1 MSDETSNPEDTETTE
16 EQVFDITTASE
27 AELRERAA
35 ELKAKIED
43 IGQAESLAQA
53 TELAEL
59 RSERNSIVEAVNE
72 TMRLRAETSDAEIT
86 EPVVEEPAEE
96 PKAEVEAEVEDTA
109 TDVADTPAEEP
120 KAEAQPAP
128 AGTQPQP
135 VVETVADES
144 ADVVAAA
151 EAVLEESAAVVAG
164 ASDRPTAP
172 SGPAYT
178 RPRAAYVAGA
188 GQTAYGQGQ
197 ELNDS
202 ELGRAWESMRT
213 SLRPG
218 PNGRTR
224 AVVANLRAFDD
235 EMPVEALSK
244 SNSIEHNDR
253 LIQESRDAWRA
264 KRRGE
269 MPPAHTAA
277 ICDPLDII
285 REIPYGG
292 ELDTPFNDL
301 FPQRP
306 ISRLGFQYT
315 TASALSVAASG
326 VTLWTESDQTSVDI
340 DDSSTWKPSVLIECS
355 TPAEIKAEELVTVAE
370 VDNSTEMSSPE
381 RVAEFMHKLAVA
393 RAREKEQY
401 ILGLF
406 DATASPYTLTGDF
419 GAVASLIQA
428 VHTVLPQ
435 LLYGERLGEEDYDLV
450 VDPGYFNKLVIDENS
465 KCELSADDVK
475 AKLQKE
481 IGLNLVVLRDFV
493 STSPFQTPPTPGGSA
508 AALQA
513 LPTANRVRIVPAGAY
528 IYGSTGEQATGWQT
542 DPQLARMNRMQA
554 FSQEW
559 LLLAK
564 HGEHPAA
571 YIDVSS
577 AHDGSRGGCVTPS

>member
-1 MSDETSNPEDTETTE
+1 MSDDTSKNEDAESTEDE
-16 EQVFDITTASE
+16 VFDITTASE
-27 AELRERAA
+27 TELRERAA
-35 ELKAKIED
+35 ELKTKID
-43 IGQAESLAQA
+43 SIGQAETLAQA

-59 RSERNSIVEAVNE
+59 RAERNSIVEAVNE
-72 TMRLRAETSDAEIT
+72 TMRLRADSTDAEIT
-86 EPVVEEPAEE
+86 EIEVEAE
-96 PKAEVEAEVEDTA
+96 AEVEDEPKAEVEDTA
-109 TDVADTPAEEP
+109 TPAEPAAEEKAPAEE
-120 KAEAQPAP
+120 AP
-128 AGTQPQP
+128 AEQQAQP
-135 VVETVADES
+135 VVESVDDTS
-144 ADVVAAA
+144 DVVAAA
-151 EAVLEESAAVVAG
+151 EQVLEESAAVVAG

-172 SGPAYT
+172 AGPAYT

-197 ELNDS
+197 ELDDS

-213 SLRPG
+213 SLKPG

-224 AVVANLRAFDD
+224 AVVANLRSFEAEAD
-235 EMPVEALSK
+235 MPLDALSK
-244 SNSIEHNDR
+244 SNSIEHNDK
-253 LIQESRDAWRA
+253 LIQQSVEAWRDNRKGIA
-264 KRRGE
+264 
-269 MPPAHTAA
+269 PPAHTAA

-326 VTLWTESDQTSVDI
+326 VTLWTESDQSSVDI
-340 DDSSTWKPSVLIECS
+340 DDSATWKPSVLIECS
-355 TPAEIKAEELVTVAE
+355 TPAEVKAEELVTVAE

-381 RVAEFMHKLAVA
+381 RVQEFMHKLAVA

-406 DATASPYTLTGDF
+406 DATASAYTLTGTF
-419 GAVASLIQA
+419 GAVATLIQA

-435 LLYGERLGEEDYDLV
+435 LLYAERLGEEDYDLV

-465 KCELSADDVK
+465 KCELAADDVK
-475 AKLQKE
+475 AKIEKE
-481 IGLNLVVLRDFV
+481 IGLNLVILRDFV
-493 STSPFQTPPTPGGSA
+493 GASTFQTPPTPGGGAS
-508 AALQA
+508 ALQA
-513 LPTANRVRIVPAGAY
+513 LPSANRVRIVPAGAY

-571 YIDVSS
+571 YIDVTSD
-577 AHDGSRGGCVTPS
+577 HDGSRGGCVTPS